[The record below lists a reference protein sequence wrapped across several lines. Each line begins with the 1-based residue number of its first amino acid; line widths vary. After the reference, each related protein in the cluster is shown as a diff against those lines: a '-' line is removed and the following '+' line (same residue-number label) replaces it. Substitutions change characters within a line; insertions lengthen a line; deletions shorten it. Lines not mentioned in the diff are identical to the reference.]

1 MALQLSIYPQTNPNG
16 QYTYNSSAVN
26 YELVTDP
33 VFFLTGFTGINSLQT
48 ASSNAAM
55 TASLGLPD
63 HHWKAWYSSGTV
75 APTFTSY
82 SGGTAHYIVLQAVAG
97 ESTGI
102 YQKISGLQVGHN
114 YDVKITCQNSATGTS
129 ALYVGNIQATSWQ
142 AFGTQYHNLGQNVF
156 ATSGS
161 NITGTI
167 THTFTATHTEE
178 VIVIDYQPSEGTDLN
193 IKKVSIKENAQTA
206 QANLTDVDDGQVLLD
221 LMDANSIPISL
232 SIDNFKNVGEKPQ
245 SYSKAFNLPSTK
257 KNNRIF
263 SSLYDVTRSV
273 KSDSFSFNPHKQ
285 TKAIL
290 KDNGFAVFE
299 GYLKLLSI
307 KEKNGVPSYNVN
319 LHSDSIS
326 LKSVLDKKTFNDFD
340 GGTFA
345 GGIGLSE
352 LDHAYHKTNIKDSWH
367 GKLVITALPA
377 GYTGFA
383 GSVGDTTTDV
393 LKYPFCMWSTDIYES
408 PGTGTYPAA
417 GSPVLTTLPDAFRPW
432 IKIKYLFDRIIS
444 EAGFSYSSDFIN
456 TAHFGRLMMDFNFGK
471 EVDVTPTSVL
481 QSGYF
486 VNGLTG
492 GTTVATT
499 IGTSYTNLKLDSTHP
514 IYQTA
519 AVGLTNIGYNL
530 STHRW
535 TAAVTTTTYTFDA
548 VWKFEITGGS
558 TGFKCRIVHK
568 NSSGTELA
576 DDEYTFTGANNTTV
590 TWNYVGTWT
599 LNATEYLEFQCKE
612 TSGGVIDQA
621 NTAFSGAIPYITV
634 TADTNPSIDSN
645 FLLTKR
651 GKIKQWDFIKDI
663 FTMFNLVAMQ
673 DRQNPNNL
681 IIEPYKD
688 VFLDTTATS
697 DPEHQSQYISIN
709 TLDWTDKVDIDSIE
723 ITPMKLK
730 ERVKFDYKKPKDYAN
745 KDYQAYTGMQFGS
758 FEIDASDF
766 DLAKGEQKIALKVFA
781 PTFLTPVF
789 DDFNVI
795 MTVPNILAGEVDT
808 GTTGPID
815 NEPRILYDASNIST
829 PLNTSTTPNV
839 LTMTPDEYYIP
850 AYQGLNSENQS
861 RFGLVSHLE
870 KHPAAFDSLDLNFG
884 THQIVGYGGSP
895 PVHNLFNTYWQPY
908 FDELYHPD
916 TRVVKLNIALNSQD
930 VSTFNFNDRIRIK
943 NRLYRANKIDYK
955 PEALSKVE
963 LILLP

>member
-16 QYTYNSSAVN
+16 QYTYNSNAVN
-26 YELVTDP
+26 QELVIDP
-33 VFFLTGFTGINSLQT
+33 VFWITGFIGINSLGT
-48 ASSNAAM
+48 ATSQDAM
-55 TASLGLPD
+55 ISSLGLPD
-63 HHWKAWYSSGTV
+63 YHWKAWYSSGTT
-75 APTFTSY
+75 APTFTAY
-82 SGGTAHYIVLQAVAG
+82 NGGTSHYIVLQAAAG

-102 YQKISGLQVGHN
+102 YQKISGLQVGHD
-114 YDVKITCQNSATGTS
+114 YDVKITCQNTATGTS
-129 ALYVGNIQATSWQ
+129 ALYVGNILATSWQ
-142 AFGTQYHNLGQNVF
+142 ASGNWYYNLGQNVF
-156 ATSGS
+156 ATTGS

-193 IKKVSIKENAQTA
+193 IKKVSIKENATTA
-206 QANLTDVDDGQVLLD
+206 QANLTNVDDGQVLLD
-221 LMDANSIPISL
+221 LMDANSIPITL

-326 LKSVLDKKTFNDFD
+326 LKAVLDKKTFNDFD
-340 GGTFA
+340 GGTY
-345 GGIGLSE
+345 GGGLGLSE
-352 LDHAYHKTNIKDSWH
+352 LDHAYHKTNVKLSWH
-367 GKLVITALPA
+367 GVLPIA
-377 GYTGFA
+377 NTGAAYTGFA
-383 GSVGDTTTDV
+383 GAASATTTDV

-408 PGTGTYPAA
+408 SGTGTYPAA

-456 TAHFGRLMMDFNFGK
+456 EDHFGKLFMDFNWGK
-471 EVDVTPTSVL
+471 EVDVTPTNDSHV
-481 QSGYF
+481 GYL
-486 VNGLTG
+486 V
-492 GTTVATT
+492 GTTAN
-499 IGTSYTNLKLDSTHP
+499 IFGSSYSNLKLDSTT
-514 IYQTA
+514 YASVNA
-519 AVGLTNIGYNL
+519 AGGLVSMGYNL

-535 TAAVTTTTYTFDA
+535 TASVTTTTYTFDA
-548 VWKFEITGGS
+548 VWKFDISVAT
-558 TGFKCRIVHK
+558 TNFDCRVVHK
-568 NSSGTELA
+568 NNAGTVLA
-576 DDEYTFTGANNTTV
+576 QQVFPGVGSDGSVV
-590 TWNYVGTWT
+590 TWNYVGTHT
-599 LNATEYLEFQCKE
+599 LDATDYLEFQCRE
-612 TSGGVIDQA
+612 TSGGVVEQHSVPV
-621 NTAFSGAIPYITV
+621 FGPIPSITV
-634 TADTNPSIDSN
+634 TADTNPSMDSN
-645 FLLTKR
+645 FLLSKR
-651 GKIKQWDFIKDI
+651 GKIKQWDFVKDI

-688 VFLDTTATS
+688 VFIDDS
-697 DPEHQSQYISIN
+697 QSQYISIN
-709 TLDWTDKVDIDSIE
+709 TLDWTDKVDIDSME

-745 KDYQAYTGMQFGS
+745 KNYQAYTGMQFGS
-758 FEIDASDF
+758 YEIDASDF
-766 DLAKGEQKIALKVFA
+766 DLASGEQKIALKVFS

-795 MTVPNILAGEVDT
+795 MTVPSILDGNIDD

-815 NEPRILYDASNIST
+815 NNPRILYDASNTST
-829 PLNTSTTPNV
+829 PLAASTTPGV

-850 AYQGLNSENQS
+850 AYQGLSSENQS

-870 KHPAAFDSLDLNFG
+870 KHPAGIDSLDLNFG

-916 TRVVKLNIALNSQD
+916 TRVVKLNIALNAQD
-930 VSTFNFNDRIRIK
+930 LSTFNFNNQIRIK

>member
-16 QYTYNSSAVN
+16 QYTYTSSAVN
-26 YELVTDP
+26 YELVIDP
-33 VFFLTGFTGINSLQT
+33 TFWLSGFFGINTLAA
-48 ASSNAAM
+48 ASSNDAM
-55 TASLGLPD
+55 IASLGLPD
-63 HHWKAWYSSGTV
+63 HHWKAWYSSGII

-82 SGGTAHYIVLQAVAG
+82 NGGTSHYIVLKAAAG

-102 YQKISGLQVGHN
+102 YQKISGLQVGHD
-114 YDVKITCQNSATGTS
+114 YDVKITCQNTATGTS
-129 ALYVGNIQATSWQ
+129 VLYVGNILATSWQ
-142 AFGTQYHNLGQNVF
+142 AFGTQYYNLGQNLF
-156 ATSGS
+156 ATYG
-161 NITGTI
+161 NQIGGTI

-178 VIVIDYQPSEGTDLN
+178 VLVIDYQPSEGTDLT

-326 LKSVLDKKTFNDFD
+326 LKAVLAKKTFNDFD
-340 GGTFA
+340 GGTYG

-352 LDHAYHKTNIKDSWH
+352 LDHAYHKTNVKASWH
-367 GKLVITALPA
+367 GKLIISALPA

-383 GSVGDTTTDV
+383 GSVGDTTTAV

-432 IKIKYLFDRIIS
+432 INIKYLFDRIIS

-456 TAHFGRLMMDFNFGK
+456 EDHFKGLFMDFNWGK
-471 EVDVTPTSVL
+471 EVDVTPTSDSHV
-481 QSGYF
+481 GYLVGTTANIF
-486 VNGLTG
+486 G
-492 GTTVATT
+492 GTY
-499 IGTSYTNLKLDSTHP
+499 SNLKLDSTTYSS
-514 IYQTA
+514 INA
-519 AVGLTNIGYNL
+519 AGGLVSMGYNL

-535 TAAVTTTTYTFDA
+535 TAAVTTTTYSFNSA
-548 VWKFEITGGS
+548 WKFDITIG
-558 TGFKCRIVHK
+558 TTNFKCRVVHK
-568 NSSGTELA
+568 NNAGTELA
-576 DDEYTFTGANNTTV
+576 DDEYSFTGSAGTIV

-599 LNATEYLEFQCKE
+599 LNATDYLEFQCKE
-612 TSGGVIDQA
+612 ISGGVVEQHSTPLFGPIPYCAVSA
-621 NTAFSGAIPYITV
+621 NT
-634 TADTNPSIDSN
+634 NPQIDSN
-645 FLLTKR
+645 FLLSKR
-651 GKIKQWDFIKDI
+651 GKIKQWDFVKDI

-688 VFLDTTATS
+688 VFIDDS
-697 DPEHQSQYISIN
+697 QSQYISIN
-709 TLDWTDKVDIDSIE
+709 TLDWTDKVDIDSME

-730 ERVKFDYKKPKDYAN
+730 ERVKFDYKKPKDFAN
-745 KDYQAYTGMQFGS
+745 KEYQAYTGMQFGS
-758 FEIDASDF
+758 YEIDASDF
-766 DLAKGEQKIALKVFA
+766 DLAKGEQQIALKVFS

-795 MTVPNILAGEVDT
+795 LTVPNILAGEPDT

-815 NEPRILYDASNIST
+815 NNPRILYDASNTST
-829 PLNTSTTPNV
+829 PLNTATTPGV
-839 LTMTPDEYYIP
+839 LTMDPDEYYIP
-850 AYQGLNSENQS
+850 AYQGLSSENQS

-870 KHPAAFDSLDLNFG
+870 KHPAGIDSLDLNFG

-916 TRVVKLNIALNSQD
+916 TRVVKLNIALNAQD
-930 VSTFNFNDRIRIK
+930 VSTFNFNDQIRIK